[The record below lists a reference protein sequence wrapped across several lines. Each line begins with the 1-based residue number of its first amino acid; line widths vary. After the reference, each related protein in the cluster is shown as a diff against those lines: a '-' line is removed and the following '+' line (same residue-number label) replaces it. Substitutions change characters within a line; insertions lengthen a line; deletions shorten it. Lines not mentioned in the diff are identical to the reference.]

1 MNFRWPSVSRISRC
15 ASAAVVAA
23 LLNAC
28 GGGSNPPVDPLAS
41 FKQQKLVWQACDP
54 TLMGEG
60 ENAITALGE
69 RAKCAL
75 MRAPLDYSNP
85 ALGELQVALAR
96 VTAEQPQQRLGSIVF
111 NPGGPGT
118 DGLNFAPQYGHL
130 WSIANT
136 ENPSGKLLKEMSNR
150 YDLIGFSPRGVGSS
164 SSLTCSSP
172 ELREAITDLRFD
184 RSPENLEKAQ
194 RNARLLAQACSKNP
208 LTKHIHTD
216 ATARDM
222 DLMREVL
229 GDAKL
234 NYIGYSYGTWLGA
247 WYASLFP
254 ERVGRMLFDSSM
266 NVVGSYDDATLLSEV
281 GAHRV
286 LNEIMVPYAARHP
299 ERFNLGGSAAQVS
312 SALLALPVPI
322 KEALFPNIAFNT
334 SEAIDS
340 DVLGMTASV
349 GLQALRERLPNATE
363 AEVHAAIEAY
373 TFTPGPDNPAAVDI
387 AHHFAVQLFAPRQRL
402 PNVTVP
408 GKAVYASVVCND
420 LATRG
425 DAQYWI
431 DIGNQYAARYPLVG
445 GPATANPCLYWGP
458 PVTTRPPLAAASKAG
473 PVLMLQSRY
482 DAATPFE
489 GAKVTLDALPNASM
503 IVIEDE
509 YKHGLFPYNEPCVDM
524 KVSDYFISGKMPERM
539 SSCPGKPLPADG
551 VAAATAANRGL
562 QGERVSASA
571 VYKDPSLAQDIVRR
585 IHSQIDRA
593 ARGAR

>member
-1 MNFRWPSVSRISRC
+1 ML
-15 ASAAVVAA
+15 AV

-41 FKQQKLVWQACDP
+41 FKRQKLVWQACDA

-85 ALGELQVALAR
+85 AQGELQVALAR

-111 NPGGPGT
+111 NPGGPGG
-118 DGLNFAPQYGHL
+118 DGLTFAPLFGHL
-130 WSIANT
+130 FGIANPGD
-136 ENPSGKLLKEMSNR
+136 PSGKLLKEMSNR
-150 YDLIGFSPRGVGSS
+150 YDLVGFSPRGVGSS

-172 ELREAITDLRFD
+172 ELWEVITDLRFD
-184 RSPENLEKAQ
+184 RSTENLKKAQ
-194 RNARLLAQACSKNP
+194 HNVRLQAQACSKNP
-208 LTKHIHTD
+208 LTKYIHTD

-234 NYIGYSYGTWLGA
+234 NYIGYSYGTWLGS

-266 NVVGSYDDATLLSEV
+266 NVVDSYDDATLLSEV

-286 LNEIMVPYAARHP
+286 LNEVMIPYAARHP
-299 ERFNLGGSAAQVS
+299 ERFNLGSSAAQVNS
-312 SALLALPVPI
+312 LLLALPVPV

-334 SEAIDS
+334 SEGIDS
-340 DVLGMTASV
+340 DLLGMTASV
-349 GLQALRERLPNATE
+349 GLQALRARLPNATE
-363 AEVHAAIEAY
+363 AEFHDAIQTYA
-373 TFTPGPDNPAAVDI
+373 FTSGPDNLVAIDI
-387 AHHFAVQLFAPRQRL
+387 AHNLAARLFAPRPRM
-402 PNVTVP
+402 PNVTGP
-408 GKAVYASVVCND
+408 QKAVYMSVVCND
-420 LATRG
+420 MATRG
-425 DAQYWI
+425 DAQYWV

-445 GPATANPCLYWGP
+445 GPATANPCLYWTA
-458 PVTTRPPLAAASKAG
+458 PVTTRPSLAAATKAG
-473 PVLMLQSRY
+473 PLLMLQSRY

-509 YKHGLFPYNEPCVDM
+509 YKHGLFPYNVACVDV
-524 KVSDYFISGKMPERM
+524 KVAEYFINGKMPDRM
-539 SSCPGKPLPADG
+539 SSCPGKPLPADV
-551 VAAATAANRGL
+551 VAAATQDGL
-562 QGERVSASA
+562 VRKSVRVSESA
-571 VYKDPSLAQDIVRR
+571 VYTDPAMAQDTMRR
-585 IHSQIDRA
+585 IHRKMDGA
-593 ARGAR
+593 ARGI

>member
-1 MNFRWPSVSRISRC
+1 ML
-15 ASAAVVAA
+15 AA

-96 VTAEQPQQRLGSIVF
+96 VIAEQPQQRLGSIVF
-111 NPGGPGT
+111 NPGGPGG
-118 DGLNFAPQYGHL
+118 DGLNLAPMFGHL

-136 ENPSGKLLKEMSNR
+136 EDPSGKLLKEMSNR

-172 ELREAITDLRFD
+172 ELLEAITDLRLD
-184 RSPENLEKAQ
+184 RSPENLRKAQ
-194 RNARLLAQACSKNP
+194 HNARLLAQACAKNP
-208 LTKHIHTD
+208 LTQHIHTD

-222 DLMREVL
+222 DLMRGVL

-234 NYIGYSYGTWLGA
+234 NFIGYSYGTWLGA

-266 NVVGSYDDATLLSEV
+266 NVAGSYDDATLLSEV

-286 LNEIMVPYAARHP
+286 LNEIMIPYAARHP
-299 ERFNLGGSAAQVS
+299 ERFNLGSNAAQVH

-322 KEALFPNIAFNT
+322 KEELFPNIAFNT

-363 AEVHAAIEAY
+363 AEFHAAIETY
-373 TFTPGPDNPAAVDI
+373 PFTSGPDNLVAMDT
-387 AHHFAVQLFAPRQRL
+387 AHHLAVKLFAPRQRL
-402 PNVTVP
+402 LNVTVP
-408 GKAVYASVVCND
+408 GKAVYASVICND
-420 LATRG
+420 VATRG

-431 DIGNQYAARYPLVG
+431 DIGNQYAARYPFMG
-445 GPATANPCLYWGP
+445 GAATANPCLYWGA
-458 PVTTRPPLAAASKAG
+458 PVTTRPPLAAANKAG
-473 PVLMLQSRY
+473 PLLMLQSRY

-489 GAKVTLDALPNASM
+489 GAKVTLDSLPNASM

-509 YKHGLFPYNEPCVDM
+509 YKHGLFPYNVPCVDM
-524 KVSDYFISGKMPERM
+524 KVVDYFISGKMPDRM
-539 SSCPGKPLPADG
+539 SSCPGKPLPAD
-551 VAAATAANRGL
+551 VLAATGNSVGQARKSA
-562 QGERVSASA
+562 RVADSAG
-571 VYKDPSLAQDIVRR
+571 YTDPALAQDIMRR
-585 IHSQIDRA
+585 IHRTIDGA
-593 ARGAR
+593 ARGAL